1 VANDPK
7 QLQSRLDQ
15 YIKPLKKQM
24 GQMVERSTRDIQKN
38 IDQAMGSTR
47 NGAGMLQKISVNS
60 VADLYKETVKDRNL
74 SRFST
79 GGGHVRNESPGDENM
94 VEISMNLGDELHRNQ
109 TPAEMGRGDTL
120 DVGDGPGRKMTIG
133 ECLNSPVERNRE
145 GQYLKEY
152 STRPSN
158 FSGMPLNL
166 RPNRRELQK
175 SAVIDETSEYYSSS
189 RGGPHEESRPQS
201 KRQSK
206 VASITQSRRLNTNS
220 NGFSHKSDSNMH
232 IVFQQ
237 MDNPLNQKG
246 SNTNRV

>member
-1 VANDPK
+1 MANDPK
-7 QLQSRLDQ
+7 QLESGLDQ

-24 GQMVERSTRDIQKN
+24 GQMFERSTRDIQKN

-47 NGAGMLQKISVNS
+47 NGASMLQKISVNS

-74 SRFST
+74 SKFST
-79 GGGHVRNESPGDENM
+79 GGGHVRKESPGDENL

-109 TPAEMGRGDTL
+109 TPPEMGRGDTF
-120 DVGDGPGRKMTIG
+120 DDGDGPLRKMTIG
-133 ECLNSPVERNRE
+133 ECLNSPAETVRK
-145 GQYLKEY
+145 GQNLKES

-189 RGGPHEESRPQS
+189 QGGPLEESRPPS
-201 KRQSK
+201 KQQSK
-206 VASITQSRRLNTNS
+206 VASMTQSRRLNTNS
-220 NGFSHKSDSNMH
+220 NGFSRKSDSNMH
-232 IVFQQ
+232 TVLQQ
-237 MDNPLNQKG
+237 MDNQLNQTG